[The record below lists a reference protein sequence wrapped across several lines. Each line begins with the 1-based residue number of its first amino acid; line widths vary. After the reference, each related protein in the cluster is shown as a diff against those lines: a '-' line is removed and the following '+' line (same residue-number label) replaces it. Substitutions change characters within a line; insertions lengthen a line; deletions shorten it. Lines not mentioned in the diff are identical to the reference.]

1 MSAACVRVRISG
13 LVWLAGC
20 ACVRQLWL
28 ACCLL
33 QMGIQVVLRGWKALR
48 AGIFVFSPLLV
59 LEERRRSE
67 GLKEELRWPQVA
79 AALLVL
85 G

>member
-1 MSAACVRVRISG
+1 MRAPAVACMLPPADGYPGGFEG
-13 LVWLAGC
+13 LEGLE
-20 ACVRQLWL
+20 
-28 ACCLL
+28 
-33 QMGIQVVLRGWKALR
+33 GWH
-48 AGIFVFSPLLV
+48 FVFSPLLV

-67 GLKEELRWPQVA
+67 GLKEELRWPQAA